1 MKGIDVS
8 SGVWRVFGATEAAVE
23 LLREFLGDIRSSRDW
38 GDILGAFDRLYRA
51 CAERPYSALLLN
63 TTRDIFSRFL
73 GETPRDPEE
82 ASRII
87 DAIVSRVFDDVRSMT
102 EQASL
107 IASKRISN
115 NETIFTLSFSG
126 TVLKTIESV
135 LRRGDKVRVI
145 VPESRPFGEGVEM
158 AKALR
163 RLGADV
169 VLIVDSAIRSFI
181 RRASKVVIGAEAIS
195 ANGAVIN
202 KVGTAI
208 LVLAAR
214 EARIRVFVVA
224 GSYKIMPETV
234 FGELI
239 DSPEIRLPDM
249 PRDLLSLGVSTS
261 FPLFE
266 AVPPEYIDAI
276 VTEKGLVS
284 PAAVPYVVRE
294 VFGSWPP
301 PARKID
307 ELYREVRRTIEGM
320 KK

>member
-1 MKGIDVS
+1 MKSIDAS
-8 SGVWRVFGATEAAVE
+8 EVWRVLGATEAATSV
-23 LLREFLGDIRSSRDW
+23 LRGFLEDVRSSRSW
-38 GDILGAFDRLYRA
+38 GDILSAFDKLYQA
-51 CAERPYSALLLN
+51 CVKRPYSALLIN
-63 TTRDIFSRFL
+63 TARDIFSRFL
-73 GETPRDPEE
+73 EEAPRDPGE

-87 DAIVSRVFDDVRSMT
+87 EPIVSRVFDNVRIMT

-126 TVLKTIESV
+126 TVLRTVENV
-135 LRRGDKVRVI
+135 LRRGDSVRII

-158 AKALR
+158 AKALK

-181 RRASKVVIGAEAIS
+181 RRASRVVIGAEAIS
-195 ANGAVIN
+195 SNGAVIN
-202 KVGTAI
+202 KIGTAI
-208 LVLAAR
+208 LALTAK

-239 DSPEIRLPDM
+239 GSPEIGLPDI
-249 PRDLLSLGVSTS
+249 PEDLLSLGVSSS

-276 VTEKGLVS
+276 ITEKGLIS
-284 PAAVPYVVRE
+284 PAAVPYIVRD

-301 PARKID
+301 SVKRID
-307 ELYREVRRTIEGM
+307 ELYGEIRRTIEGAV
-320 KK
+320 K